1 MKSNTSGRVRSIFV
15 HLVLIFLSFL
25 CLFFF
30 YILIVNAT
38 RSGAI
43 QIEAAINTAFTR
55 SNPGAAGDQQKQFNE
70 GDEIQLS
77 CEDGYLNYVLAG
89 GKWVPTDN
97 YYLRWGAEPVTYS
110 AFYPVVS
117 GASTT
122 NFTLPT
128 NQQRLENLAKADY
141 MTCTVENAT
150 DDGSRILRLGMNRK
164 MAKVIMTLADVGG
177 QGKVQGVKIG
187 SYQGYTNGEVV
198 SGTSLISPFITVPEG
213 GKAGQNGCTYTAIVA
228 PGKAGTTD
236 TFVSLNYLGEDLVLP
251 GIPELKPAK
260 CYEFT
265 LKVEGSIITIS
276 EPIVSPWDSGTLPGG
291 DAEELQLAAY
301 YVKEQPAGNAT
312 GMDWDNAMGV
322 DALRNL
328 LQTNGNSDIS
338 NANAVK
344 LDGKKI
350 YVAAGSYEMAKE
362 NSGVKIEYSGY
373 SKQVE
378 ITIEG
383 GYDPS
388 STGTDLTKRDVRKY
402 TTAFVRNSGS
412 GASATSNSLLV
423 LGNQTNIIFDGCTF
437 NGQYGLSDA
446 GSVRAVFVAAGG
458 GDATLQLNNCVIKN
472 FNRGSDGGTDG
483 GAAVKVSK
491 GRVLLND
498 VEMVNNKATGRGGA
512 ITTTAA
518 NSFLFMNNCLLHEN
532 YAPTAWGTA
541 IHAGNG
547 YVCMNNVTVLGTTA
561 TGGNSITVNG
571 DAYFMLANTTIVGN
585 SGNPNGVFRAGKNAS
600 LVVNS
605 LFAKG
610 AGNRTIYAGN
620 ITSGGYN
627 VYQAADAGW
636 GAVATDTDYSSQT
649 LPAATLTDGVYQWT
663 VTGTIDEFA
672 TKQAVIDAVKSF
684 DATVGQQF
692 INWVGENGFG
702 VDQRGVARN
711 VNKMQAGAYDAG
723 L

>member
-1 MKSNTSGRVRSIFV
+1 MKITK
-15 HLVLIFLSFL
+15 LILAAYLLMSMAA
-25 CLFFF
+25 CDTDKNIAV
-30 YILIVNAT
+30 YGED
-38 RSGAI
+38 SGAI

-491 GRVLLND
+491 GRVLLNA

>member
-1 MKSNTSGRVRSIFV
+1 MKITKLILAAYLLTSMAACDTDKNIAMYGED
-15 HLVLIFLSFL
+15 
-25 CLFFF
+25 
-30 YILIVNAT
+30 
-38 RSGAI
+38 SGAI

-177 QGKVQGVKIG
+177 QAKVQGVKIG

-213 GKAGQNGCTYTAIVA
+213 GKAGQDGCTYTAIVA
-228 PGKAGTTD
+228 PGKAGTTA

-251 GIPELKPAK
+251 GIPELKSGK

-388 STGTDLTKRDVRKY
+388 STGTDLTKRDVAKY

-491 GRVLLND
+491 GRVLLNQ
-498 VEMVNNKATGRGGA
+498 VEMVSNKATGRGGA

>member
-1 MKSNTSGRVRSIFV
+1 MKITKLILAAYLLTSMAACDTDKNIAMYGED
-15 HLVLIFLSFL
+15 
-25 CLFFF
+25 
-30 YILIVNAT
+30 
-38 RSGAI
+38 SGAI

-117 GASTT
+117 GVSTA

-150 DDGSRILRLGMNRK
+150 DDGSRILHLGMNRK

-198 SGTSLISPFITVPEG
+198 SGSSLISPFITVPEG

-265 LKVEGSIITIS
+265 LKVEGSIISIS

-437 NGQYGLSDA
+437 NGQYGLNDA

-605 LFAKG
+605 LFARG

>member
-1 MKSNTSGRVRSIFV
+1 MKITK
-15 HLVLIFLSFL
+15 LILAAYLLMSMAA
-25 CLFFF
+25 CDTDKNIAV
-30 YILIVNAT
+30 YGED
-38 RSGAI
+38 SGAI

-498 VEMVNNKATGRGGA
+498 VEMVNNKATGRVGA

>member
-1 MKSNTSGRVRSIFV
+1 MKITKLILAAYLLTSMAACDTDKNIAMYGED
-15 HLVLIFLSFL
+15 
-25 CLFFF
+25 
-30 YILIVNAT
+30 
-38 RSGAI
+38 SGAI
-43 QIEAAINTAFTR
+43 RIEAAINTAFTR

-77 CEDGYLNYVLAG
+77 CEDGYLSYVLSE
-89 GKWVPTDN
+89 GKWIPTDN
-97 YYLRWGAEPVTYS
+97 YYLRWGAEPVTYL

-117 GASTT
+117 GASTA

-128 NQQRLENLAKADY
+128 NQQRLENLGKADY

-228 PGKAGTTD
+228 PGKAGTTA

-265 LKVEGSIITIS
+265 LKVEGSIISIS

-388 STGTDLTKRDVRKY
+388 STGTDLTKRDISKH
-402 TTAFVRNSGS
+402 TTAFVRNAGS

-437 NGQYGLSDA
+437 NGQYGLNDA

-585 SGNPNGVFRAGKNAS
+585 SGNPNGVFRAGGRAS
-600 LVVNS
+600 TVVNS

-610 AGNRTIYAGN
+610 AGSRTIYAGN

-636 GAVATDTDYSSQT
+636 GAVSTDTDYSSQT
-649 LPAATLTDGVYQWT
+649 LPAATLTDGVFQWT
-663 VTGTIDEFA
+663 VTATIDEFA

-702 VDQRGVARN
+702 VDQRGVARD

>member
-1 MKSNTSGRVRSIFV
+1 MKITK
-15 HLVLIFLSFL
+15 LILAAYLLMSMAA
-25 CLFFF
+25 CDTDKNIAV
-30 YILIVNAT
+30 YGED
-38 RSGAI
+38 SGAI

>member
-1 MKSNTSGRVRSIFV
+1 MKITKLILAAYLLTSMAACDTDKNIAMYGED
-15 HLVLIFLSFL
+15 
-25 CLFFF
+25 
-30 YILIVNAT
+30 
-38 RSGAI
+38 SGAI
-43 QIEAAINTAFTR
+43 RIEAAINTAFTR

-77 CEDGYLNYVLAG
+77 CEDGYLSYVLSE
-89 GKWVPTDN
+89 GKWIPTDN

-117 GASTT
+117 GASTA

-228 PGKAGTTD
+228 PGKAGTTA

-265 LKVEGSIITIS
+265 LKVEGSIISIS

-388 STGTDLTKRDVRKY
+388 STGTDLTKRDISKH
-402 TTAFVRNSGS
+402 TTAFVRNAGS

-437 NGQYGLSDA
+437 NGQYGLNDA

-498 VEMVNNKATGRGGA
+498 VEMVNNKATARGGA

-532 YAPTAWGTA
+532 YAPGAWGTA

-547 YVCMNNVTVLGTTA
+547 YACMNNVTVLGTTA

-636 GAVATDTDYSSQT
+636 GAIATDTDYSSQT
-649 LPAATLTDGVYQWT
+649 LPAAILTDGVYQWT
-663 VTGTIDEFA
+663 ATGTIDEFA

-692 INWVGENGFG
+692 INWVGENGFA

>member
-1 MKSNTSGRVRSIFV
+1 MKITK
-15 HLVLIFLSFL
+15 LILAAYLLMSMAA
-25 CLFFF
+25 CDTDKNIAV
-30 YILIVNAT
+30 YGED
-38 RSGAI
+38 SGAI

-446 GSVRAVFVAAGG
+446 GSVRDVFVAAGG

>member
-1 MKSNTSGRVRSIFV
+1 MKITKLILAAYLLTSMAACDTDKNIAMYGED
-15 HLVLIFLSFL
+15 
-25 CLFFF
+25 
-30 YILIVNAT
+30 
-38 RSGAI
+38 SGAI
-43 QIEAAINTAFTR
+43 RIEAFINTAFTR

-77 CEDGYLNYVLAG
+77 CEDGYLSYVLSE
-89 GKWVPTDN
+89 GKWIPTDN

-117 GASTT
+117 GASTA

-228 PGKAGTTD
+228 PGKAGTTA

-265 LKVEGSIITIS
+265 LKVEGSIISIS

-383 GYDPS
+383 GYDPL
-388 STGTDLTKRDVRKY
+388 STGTDLTKRDISKH
-402 TTAFVRNSGS
+402 TTAFVRNAGS

-437 NGQYGLSDA
+437 NGQYGLNDA

-498 VEMVNNKATGRGGA
+498 VEMVNNKATARGGA

-532 YAPTAWGTA
+532 YAPGAWGTA

-547 YVCMNNVTVLGTTA
+547 YACMNNVTVLGTTA

-636 GAVATDTDYSSQT
+636 GAIATDTDYSSQT
-649 LPAATLTDGVYQWT
+649 LPAAILTDGVYQWT

>member
-1 MKSNTSGRVRSIFV
+1 MKITKLILAAYLLTSMAACDTDKNIAMYGED
-15 HLVLIFLSFL
+15 
-25 CLFFF
+25 
-30 YILIVNAT
+30 
-38 RSGAI
+38 SGAI
-43 QIEAAINTAFTR
+43 RIEAAINTAFTR

-77 CEDGYLNYVLAG
+77 CEDGYLSYVLSE
-89 GKWVPTDN
+89 GKWIPTDN

-117 GASTT
+117 GASTA

-228 PGKAGTTD
+228 PGKAGTTA

-265 LKVEGSIITIS
+265 LKVEGSIISIS

-388 STGTDLTKRDVRKY
+388 STGTDLTKRDISKH
-402 TTAFVRNSGS
+402 TTAFVRNAGS

-437 NGQYGLSDA
+437 NGQYGLNDA

-636 GAVATDTDYSSQT
+636 GAVTTDTDYSSQT

-663 VTGTIDEFA
+663 VTATIDEFA

>member
-1 MKSNTSGRVRSIFV
+1 MKITKLILAAYLLTSMAACDTDKNIAMYGED
-15 HLVLIFLSFL
+15 
-25 CLFFF
+25 
-30 YILIVNAT
+30 
-38 RSGAI
+38 SGAI
-43 QIEAAINTAFTR
+43 RIEAAINTAFTR

-77 CEDGYLNYVLAG
+77 CEDGYLSYVLSE
-89 GKWVPTDN
+89 GKWIPTDN

-117 GASTT
+117 GASTA

-228 PGKAGTTD
+228 PGKAGTTA

-265 LKVEGSIITIS
+265 LKVEGSIISIS

-388 STGTDLTKRDVRKY
+388 STGTDLTKRDISKH
-402 TTAFVRNSGS
+402 TTAFVRNAGS

-437 NGQYGLSDA
+437 NGQYGLNDA

-636 GAVATDTDYSSQT
+636 GAIATDTDYSSQT
-649 LPAATLTDGVYQWT
+649 LPAAILTDGVYQWT

-692 INWVGENGFG
+692 INWVGENGFA

>member
-1 MKSNTSGRVRSIFV
+1 MKITK
-15 HLVLIFLSFL
+15 LILAAYLLMSMAA
-25 CLFFF
+25 CDTDKNIAV
-30 YILIVNAT
+30 YGED
-38 RSGAI
+38 SGAI

-77 CEDGYLNYVLAG
+77 CEDGYLSYVLSE
-89 GKWVPTDN
+89 GKWIPTDN

-117 GASTT
+117 GASTA

-228 PGKAGTTD
+228 PGKAGTTA

-437 NGQYGLSDA
+437 NGQYGLNDA

-498 VEMVNNKATGRGGA
+498 VEMVNNKATARGGA

-532 YAPTAWGTA
+532 YAPGAWGTA

-547 YVCMNNVTVLGTTA
+547 YACMNNVTVLGTTA

-636 GAVATDTDYSSQT
+636 GAIATDTDYSSQT
-649 LPAATLTDGVYQWT
+649 LPAAILTDGVYQWT

>member
-1 MKSNTSGRVRSIFV
+1 MKITKLILAAYLLTSMAACDTDKNIAMYGED
-15 HLVLIFLSFL
+15 
-25 CLFFF
+25 
-30 YILIVNAT
+30 
-38 RSGAI
+38 SGAI
-43 QIEAAINTAFTR
+43 RIEAAINTAFTR

-77 CEDGYLNYVLAG
+77 CEDGYLSYVLSE
-89 GKWVPTDN
+89 GKWIPTDN

-117 GASTT
+117 GASTA

-228 PGKAGTTD
+228 PGKAGTTA

-265 LKVEGSIITIS
+265 LKVEGSIISIS

-388 STGTDLTKRDVRKY
+388 STGTDLTKRDISKY
-402 TTAFVRNSGS
+402 TTAFVRNTGS

-437 NGQYGLSDA
+437 NGQYGLNDA

-498 VEMVNNKATGRGGA
+498 VEMVNNKATARGGA

-532 YAPTAWGTA
+532 YAPGAWGTA

-547 YVCMNNVTVLGTTA
+547 YACMNNVTVLGTTA

-636 GAVATDTDYSSQT
+636 GAIATDTDYSSQT
-649 LPAATLTDGVYQWT
+649 LPAAILTDGVYQWT

-692 INWVGENGFG
+692 INWVGENGFA

>member
-1 MKSNTSGRVRSIFV
+1 MKITK
-15 HLVLIFLSFL
+15 LILAAYLLMSMAA
-25 CLFFF
+25 CDTDKNIAV
-30 YILIVNAT
+30 YGED
-38 RSGAI
+38 SGAI

-77 CEDGYLNYVLAG
+77 CEDGYMNYVLAG

>member
-1 MKSNTSGRVRSIFV
+1 MKITK
-15 HLVLIFLSFL
+15 LILAAYLLMSMAA
-25 CLFFF
+25 CDTDKNIAV
-30 YILIVNAT
+30 YGED
-38 RSGAI
+38 SGAI

-458 GDATLQLNNCVIKN
+458 GDATLHLNNCVIKN
-472 FNRGSDGGTDG
+472 FNRGRDGGTDG

>member
-1 MKSNTSGRVRSIFV
+1 MKITKLILAAYLLTSMAACDTDKNIAMYGED
-15 HLVLIFLSFL
+15 
-25 CLFFF
+25 
-30 YILIVNAT
+30 
-38 RSGAI
+38 SGAI
-43 QIEAAINTAFTR
+43 RIEAAINTAFTR

-77 CEDGYLNYVLAG
+77 CEDGYLSYVLSE
-89 GKWVPTDN
+89 GKWIPTDN

-117 GASTT
+117 GASTA

-228 PGKAGTTD
+228 PGKAGTTA

-265 LKVEGSIITIS
+265 LKVEGSIISIS

-388 STGTDLTKRDVRKY
+388 STGTDLTKRDISKH
-402 TTAFVRNSGS
+402 TTAFVRNAGS

-437 NGQYGLSDA
+437 NGQYGLNDA

-585 SGNPNGVFRAGKNAS
+585 SGNPNGVFRAGGSAS
-600 LVVNS
+600 TVVNS

-610 AGNRTIYAGN
+610 AGSRTIYAGN

-636 GAVATDTDYSSQT
+636 GAVSTDTDYSSQT

-663 VTGTIDEFA
+663 VTATIDEFA

>member
-1 MKSNTSGRVRSIFV
+1 MKITKLILAAYLLTSMAACDTDKNIAMYGED
-15 HLVLIFLSFL
+15 
-25 CLFFF
+25 
-30 YILIVNAT
+30 
-38 RSGAI
+38 SGAI
-43 QIEAAINTAFTR
+43 RIEAAINTAFTR

-77 CEDGYLNYVLAG
+77 CEDGYLSYVLSE
-89 GKWVPTDN
+89 GKWIPTDN
-97 YYLRWGAEPVTYS
+97 YYLRWGVEPVTYS

-117 GASTT
+117 GASTA

-228 PGKAGTTD
+228 PGKAGTTA

-265 LKVEGSIITIS
+265 LKVEGSIISIS

-383 GYDPS
+383 GYDPL
-388 STGTDLTKRDVRKY
+388 STGTDLTKRDISKH
-402 TTAFVRNSGS
+402 TTAFVRNAGS

-437 NGQYGLSDA
+437 NGQYGLNDA

-498 VEMVNNKATGRGGA
+498 VEMVNNKATARGGA

-532 YAPTAWGTA
+532 YAPGAWGTA

-547 YVCMNNVTVLGTTA
+547 YACMNNVTVLGTTA

-636 GAVATDTDYSSQT
+636 GAIATDTDYSSQT
-649 LPAATLTDGVYQWT
+649 LPAAILTDGVYQWT

>member
-1 MKSNTSGRVRSIFV
+1 MKITKLILAAYLLTSMAACDTDKNIAMYGED
-15 HLVLIFLSFL
+15 
-25 CLFFF
+25 
-30 YILIVNAT
+30 
-38 RSGAI
+38 SGAI
-43 QIEAAINTAFTR
+43 RIEAAINTAFTR

-77 CEDGYLNYVLAG
+77 CEDGYLSYVLSE
-89 GKWVPTDN
+89 GKWIPTDN
-97 YYLRWGAEPVTYS
+97 YYLRWGAEPVTYL

-117 GASTT
+117 GASTA

-128 NQQRLENLAKADY
+128 NQQRLENLGKADY

-228 PGKAGTTD
+228 PGKAGTTA

-265 LKVEGSIITIS
+265 LKVEGSIISIS

-383 GYDPS
+383 RYDPS
-388 STGTDLTKRDVRKY
+388 STGTDLTKRDISKH
-402 TTAFVRNSGS
+402 TTAFVRNAGS

-437 NGQYGLSDA
+437 NGQYGLNDA

-585 SGNPNGVFRAGKNAS
+585 SGNPNGVFRAGGRAS
-600 LVVNS
+600 TVVNS

-610 AGNRTIYAGN
+610 AGSRTIYAGN

-636 GAVATDTDYSSQT
+636 GAVSTDTDYSSQT
-649 LPAATLTDGVYQWT
+649 LPAATLTDGVFQWT
-663 VTGTIDEFA
+663 VTATIDEFA

>member
-1 MKSNTSGRVRSIFV
+1 MKITK
-15 HLVLIFLSFL
+15 LILAAYLLMSMAA
-25 CLFFF
+25 CDTDKNIAV
-30 YILIVNAT
+30 YGED
-38 RSGAI
+38 SGAI

-711 VNKMQAGAYDAG
+711 VNKMQAGADDAG

>member
-1 MKSNTSGRVRSIFV
+1 MKITKLILAAYLLTSMAACDTDKNIAMYGED
-15 HLVLIFLSFL
+15 
-25 CLFFF
+25 
-30 YILIVNAT
+30 
-38 RSGAI
+38 SGAI
-43 QIEAAINTAFTR
+43 RIEAAINTAFTR

-77 CEDGYLNYVLAG
+77 CEDGYLSYVLSE
-89 GKWVPTDN
+89 GKWIPTDN
-97 YYLRWGAEPVTYS
+97 YYLRWGAEPVTYL

-117 GASTT
+117 GASTA

-128 NQQRLENLAKADY
+128 NQQRLENLGKADY

-228 PGKAGTTD
+228 PGKAGTTA

-265 LKVEGSIITIS
+265 LKVEGSIISIS

-388 STGTDLTKRDVRKY
+388 STGTDLTKRDISKH
-402 TTAFVRNSGS
+402 TTAFVRNAGS

-437 NGQYGLSDA
+437 NGQYGLNDA

-541 IHAGNG
+541 IHAG
-547 YVCMNNVTVLGTTA
+547 
-561 TGGNSITVNG
+561 GNSITVNG

-585 SGNPNGVFRAGKNAS
+585 SGNPNGVFRAGGRAS
-600 LVVNS
+600 TVVNS

-610 AGNRTIYAGN
+610 AGSRTIYAGN

-636 GAVATDTDYSSQT
+636 GAVSTDTDYSSQT
-649 LPAATLTDGVYQWT
+649 LPAATLTDGVFQWT
-663 VTGTIDEFA
+663 VTATIDEFA

>member
-1 MKSNTSGRVRSIFV
+1 MKITKLILAVY
-15 HLVLIFLSFL
+15 LVMGMAACDTDKDIAVYSED
-25 CLFFF
+25 
-30 YILIVNAT
+30 
-38 RSGAI
+38 SGAI
-43 QIEAAINTAFTR
+43 QIEAAINTVFTR
-55 SNPGAAGDQQKQFNE
+55 SNPGATGDQQKQFNE

-77 CEDGYLNYVLAG
+77 CEDGYLSYVLSE
-89 GKWVPTDN
+89 GKWIPTDN
-97 YYLRWGAEPVTYS
+97 YYLRWGAEPVTYL

-117 GASTT
+117 GASTA

-128 NQQRLENLAKADY
+128 NQQRLENLGKADY

-228 PGKAGTTD
+228 PGKAGTTA

-265 LKVEGSIITIS
+265 LKVEGSIISIS

-388 STGTDLTKRDVRKY
+388 STGTDLTKRDISKH
-402 TTAFVRNSGS
+402 TTAFVRNAGS

-437 NGQYGLSDA
+437 NGQYGLNDA

-585 SGNPNGVFRAGKNAS
+585 SGNPNGVFRAGGRAS
-600 LVVNS
+600 TVVNS

-610 AGNRTIYAGN
+610 AGSRTIYAGN

-636 GAVATDTDYSSQT
+636 GAVSTDTDYSSQT
-649 LPAATLTDGVYQWT
+649 LPAATLTDGVFQWT
-663 VTGTIDEFA
+663 VTATIDEFA

>member
-1 MKSNTSGRVRSIFV
+1 MKITK
-15 HLVLIFLSFL
+15 LILAAYLLMSMAA
-25 CLFFF
+25 CDTDKNIAV
-30 YILIVNAT
+30 YGED
-38 RSGAI
+38 SGAI

-547 YVCMNNVTVLGTTA
+547 YVCMNNVTVLGTTT

>member
-1 MKSNTSGRVRSIFV
+1 MKITK
-15 HLVLIFLSFL
+15 LILAAYLLMSMAA
-25 CLFFF
+25 CDTDKNIAV
-30 YILIVNAT
+30 YGED
-38 RSGAI
+38 SGAI

-110 AFYPVVS
+110 AFFPVLC
-117 GASTT
+117 GACTT
-122 NFTLPT
+122 NFPLPT

>member
-1 MKSNTSGRVRSIFV
+1 MKITKLILAAYLLTSMAACDTDKNIAMYGED
-15 HLVLIFLSFL
+15 
-25 CLFFF
+25 
-30 YILIVNAT
+30 
-38 RSGAI
+38 SGAI
-43 QIEAAINTAFTR
+43 RIEAAINTAFTR

-77 CEDGYLNYVLAG
+77 CEDGYLSYVLSE
-89 GKWVPTDN
+89 GKWIPTDN
-97 YYLRWGAEPVTYS
+97 YYLRWGVEPVTYS

-117 GASTT
+117 GASTA

-228 PGKAGTTD
+228 PGKAGTTA

-265 LKVEGSIITIS
+265 LKVEGSIISIS

>member
-1 MKSNTSGRVRSIFV
+1 MKITKLILAAYLLTSMAACDTDKNIAMYGED
-15 HLVLIFLSFL
+15 
-25 CLFFF
+25 
-30 YILIVNAT
+30 
-38 RSGAI
+38 SGAI
-43 QIEAAINTAFTR
+43 RIEAAINTAFTR

-77 CEDGYLNYVLAG
+77 CEDGYLSYVLSE
-89 GKWVPTDN
+89 GKWIPTDN

-117 GASTT
+117 GASTA

-228 PGKAGTTD
+228 PGKAGTTA

-265 LKVEGSIITIS
+265 LKVEGSIISIS

-388 STGTDLTKRDVRKY
+388 STGTDLTKRDISKH
-402 TTAFVRNSGS
+402 TTAFVRNAGS

-437 NGQYGLSDA
+437 NGQYGLNDA

-472 FNRGSDGGTDG
+472 FNRGRDGGTDG

-585 SGNPNGVFRAGKNAS
+585 SGNPNGVFRAGGRAS
-600 LVVNS
+600 TVVNS

-610 AGNRTIYAGN
+610 AGSRTIYAGN

-636 GAVATDTDYSSQT
+636 GAVSTDTDYSSQT

-663 VTGTIDEFA
+663 VTATIDEFA

>member
-1 MKSNTSGRVRSIFV
+1 MKITKLILAAYLLTSMAACDTDKNIAMYGED
-15 HLVLIFLSFL
+15 
-25 CLFFF
+25 
-30 YILIVNAT
+30 
-38 RSGAI
+38 SGAI
-43 QIEAAINTAFTR
+43 RIEAAINTAFTR

-77 CEDGYLNYVLAG
+77 CEDGYLSYVLSE
-89 GKWVPTDN
+89 GKWIPTDN
-97 YYLRWGAEPVTYS
+97 YYLRWGAEPVTYL

-117 GASTT
+117 GASTA

-128 NQQRLENLAKADY
+128 NQQRLENLGKADY

-228 PGKAGTTD
+228 PGKAGTTA

-265 LKVEGSIITIS
+265 LKVEGSIISIS

-328 LQTNGNSDIS
+328 LQTNSNSEIS
-338 NANAVK
+338 NANAAK

-350 YVAAGSYEMAKE
+350 YVAAGSYEIVKE

-388 STGTDLTKRDVRKY
+388 STGTDLTKRDISKH
-402 TTAFVRNSGS
+402 TTAFVRNAGS

-437 NGQYGLSDA
+437 NGQYGLNDA

-585 SGNPNGVFRAGKNAS
+585 SGNPNGVFRAGGRAS
-600 LVVNS
+600 TVVNS

-610 AGNRTIYAGN
+610 AGSRTIYAGN

-636 GAVATDTDYSSQT
+636 GAVSTDTDYSSQT
-649 LPAATLTDGVYQWT
+649 LPAATLTDGVFQWT
-663 VTGTIDEFA
+663 VTATIDEFA

>member
-1 MKSNTSGRVRSIFV
+1 MKITK
-15 HLVLIFLSFL
+15 LILAAYLLMSMAA
-25 CLFFF
+25 CDTDKNIAV
-30 YILIVNAT
+30 YGED
-38 RSGAI
+38 SGAI

-117 GASTT
+117 GASTA

-251 GIPELKPAK
+251 GIPELKPEK

-649 LPAATLTDGVYQWT
+649 LPAATLTDGVYQWM

-672 TKQAVIDAVKSF
+672 TKQAVIDAVKSY

>member
-1 MKSNTSGRVRSIFV
+1 MKITK
-15 HLVLIFLSFL
+15 LILAAYLLMSMAA
-25 CLFFF
+25 CDTDKNIAV
-30 YILIVNAT
+30 YGED
-38 RSGAI
+38 SGAI

-265 LKVEGSIITIS
+265 LKVEGSIISIS

-437 NGQYGLSDA
+437 NGQYGLNDA

>member
-1 MKSNTSGRVRSIFV
+1 MKITKLILAAYLLTSMAACDTDKNIAMYGED
-15 HLVLIFLSFL
+15 
-25 CLFFF
+25 
-30 YILIVNAT
+30 
-38 RSGAI
+38 SGAI
-43 QIEAAINTAFTR
+43 RIEAAINTAFTR

-77 CEDGYLNYVLAG
+77 CEDGYLSYVLSE
-89 GKWVPTDN
+89 GKWIPTDN
-97 YYLRWGAEPVTYS
+97 YYLRWGAEPVTYL

-117 GASTT
+117 GASTA

-128 NQQRLENLAKADY
+128 NQQRLENLGKADY

-228 PGKAGTTD
+228 PGKAGTTA

-265 LKVEGSIITIS
+265 LKVEGSIISIS

-362 NSGVKIEYSGY
+362 NSGVKIEYCGY

-388 STGTDLTKRDVRKY
+388 STGTDLTKRDISKH
-402 TTAFVRNSGS
+402 TTAFVRNAGS

-437 NGQYGLSDA
+437 NGQYGLNDA

-585 SGNPNGVFRAGKNAS
+585 SGNPNGVFRAGGRAS
-600 LVVNS
+600 TVVNS

-610 AGNRTIYAGN
+610 AGSRTIYAGN

-636 GAVATDTDYSSQT
+636 GAVSTDTDYSSQT
-649 LPAATLTDGVYQWT
+649 LPAATLTDGVFQWT
-663 VTGTIDEFA
+663 VTATIDEFA

>member
-1 MKSNTSGRVRSIFV
+1 MKITK
-15 HLVLIFLSFL
+15 LILAAYLLMGMAACDTDKDIAVYSED
-25 CLFFF
+25 
-30 YILIVNAT
+30 
-38 RSGAI
+38 SGAI
-43 QIEAAINTAFTR
+43 QIEAAINTVFTR
-55 SNPGAAGDQQKQFNE
+55 SNPGATGDQQKQFNE

-77 CEDGYLNYVLAG
+77 CEDGYLNYVLSE

-97 YYLRWGAEPVTYS
+97 YYLRWGEEPVTYS
-110 AFYPVVS
+110 AFYPVVN
-117 GASTT
+117 GASTA

-141 MTCTVENAT
+141 MTCTVENAI

-228 PGKAGTTD
+228 PGKAGTTA

-265 LKVEGSIITIS
+265 LKVEGSIISIS

-383 GYDPS
+383 GYDPL
-388 STGTDLTKRDVRKY
+388 STGTDLTKRDISKH
-402 TTAFVRNSGS
+402 TTAFVRNAGS

-437 NGQYGLSDA
+437 NGQYGLNDA

-498 VEMVNNKATGRGGA
+498 VEMVNNKATARGGA

-532 YAPTAWGTA
+532 YAPGAWGTA

-547 YVCMNNVTVLGTTA
+547 YACMNNVTVLGTTA

-636 GAVATDTDYSSQT
+636 GAIATDTDYSSQT
-649 LPAATLTDGVYQWT
+649 LPAAILTDGVYQWT

>member
-1 MKSNTSGRVRSIFV
+1 MKITKLILAAYLLTSMAACDTDKNIAMYGED
-15 HLVLIFLSFL
+15 
-25 CLFFF
+25 
-30 YILIVNAT
+30 
-38 RSGAI
+38 SGAI

-117 GASTT
+117 GASTA

-383 GYDPS
+383 GYDLS

>member
-1 MKSNTSGRVRSIFV
+1 MKITK
-15 HLVLIFLSFL
+15 LILAAYLLMSMAA
-25 CLFFF
+25 CDTDKNIAV
-30 YILIVNAT
+30 YGED
-38 RSGAI
+38 SGAI

-412 GASATSNSLLV
+412 GALATSNSLLV

>member
-1 MKSNTSGRVRSIFV
+1 MKITKLILAAYLLTSMAACDTDKNIAMYGED
-15 HLVLIFLSFL
+15 
-25 CLFFF
+25 
-30 YILIVNAT
+30 
-38 RSGAI
+38 SGAI
-43 QIEAAINTAFTR
+43 RIEAAINTAFTR

-77 CEDGYLNYVLAG
+77 CEDGYLSYVLSE
-89 GKWVPTDN
+89 GKWIPTDN

-117 GASTT
+117 GASTA

-228 PGKAGTTD
+228 PGKAGTTA

-265 LKVEGSIITIS
+265 LKVEGSIISIS

-388 STGTDLTKRDVRKY
+388 STGTDLTKRDISKH
-402 TTAFVRNSGS
+402 TTAFVRNAGS

-437 NGQYGLSDA
+437 NGQYGLNDA

-472 FNRGSDGGTDG
+472 FNRRSDGGTDG

-585 SGNPNGVFRAGKNAS
+585 SGNPNGVFRAGGRAS
-600 LVVNS
+600 TVVNS

-610 AGNRTIYAGN
+610 AGSRTIYAGN

-636 GAVATDTDYSSQT
+636 GAVSTDTDYSSQT

-663 VTGTIDEFA
+663 VTATIDEFA

>member
-1 MKSNTSGRVRSIFV
+1 MKITKLILAAYLLTSMAACDTDKNIAMYGED
-15 HLVLIFLSFL
+15 
-25 CLFFF
+25 
-30 YILIVNAT
+30 
-38 RSGAI
+38 SGAI
-43 QIEAAINTAFTR
+43 RIEAAINTAFTR
-55 SNPGAAGDQQKQFNE
+55 SNPGAAGGDQQKQFNE

-77 CEDGYLNYVLAG
+77 CEDGYLSYVLSE
-89 GKWVPTDN
+89 GKWIPTDN

-117 GASTT
+117 GASTA

-228 PGKAGTTD
+228 PGKAGTTA

-265 LKVEGSIITIS
+265 LKVEGSIISIS

-388 STGTDLTKRDVRKY
+388 STGTDLTKRDISKH
-402 TTAFVRNSGS
+402 TTAFVRNAGS

-437 NGQYGLSDA
+437 NGQYGLNDA

-585 SGNPNGVFRAGKNAS
+585 SGNPNGVFRAGGRAS
-600 LVVNS
+600 TVVNS

-610 AGNRTIYAGN
+610 AGSRTIYAGN

-636 GAVATDTDYSSQT
+636 GAVSTDTDYSSQT

-663 VTGTIDEFA
+663 VTATIDEFA

>member
-1 MKSNTSGRVRSIFV
+1 MKITK
-15 HLVLIFLSFL
+15 LILAAYLLMSMAA
-25 CLFFF
+25 CDTDKNIAV
-30 YILIVNAT
+30 YGED
-38 RSGAI
+38 SGAI

-77 CEDGYLNYVLAG
+77 CEDGYLSYVLSE
-89 GKWVPTDN
+89 GKWIPTDN

-117 GASTT
+117 GASTA

-228 PGKAGTTD
+228 PGKAGTTA

-265 LKVEGSIITIS
+265 LKVEGSIISIS

-498 VEMVNNKATGRGGA
+498 VEMVNNKATARGGA

-532 YAPTAWGTA
+532 YAPGAWGTA

-547 YVCMNNVTVLGTTA
+547 YACMNNVTVLGTTA

-636 GAVATDTDYSSQT
+636 GAIATDTDYSSQT
-649 LPAATLTDGVYQWT
+649 LPAAILTDGVYQWT

-702 VDQRGVARN
+702 VDQ
-711 VNKMQAGAYDAG
+711 
-723 L
+723 

>member
-1 MKSNTSGRVRSIFV
+1 MKITK
-15 HLVLIFLSFL
+15 LILAAYLLMSMAA
-25 CLFFF
+25 CDTDKNIAM
-30 YILIVNAT
+30 YGED
-38 RSGAI
+38 SGAI

-117 GASTT
+117 GVSTA

-128 NQQRLENLAKADY
+128 NQQRLENLAKAHY

-150 DDGSRILRLGMNRK
+150 DDGSRILRLDMNRK

-276 EPIVSPWDSGTLPGG
+276 EPIVSPWDSGTLLGG

-383 GYDPS
+383 GYAPS

-636 GAVATDTDYSSQT
+636 GAIATDTDYSSQT
-649 LPAATLTDGVYQWT
+649 LPAAILTDGVYQWT

>member
-1 MKSNTSGRVRSIFV
+1 MKITK
-15 HLVLIFLSFL
+15 LILAAYLLMSMAA
-25 CLFFF
+25 CDTDKNIAV
-30 YILIVNAT
+30 YGED
-38 RSGAI
+38 SGAI

-711 VNKMQAGAYDAG
+711 VNKMQAAAYDAG
-723 L
+723 LYQ

>member
-1 MKSNTSGRVRSIFV
+1 MKITK
-15 HLVLIFLSFL
+15 LILAAYLLMSMAA
-25 CLFFF
+25 CDTDKNIAV
-30 YILIVNAT
+30 YGED
-38 RSGAI
+38 SGAI

-228 PGKAGTTD
+228 PGKAGTTA

>member
-1 MKSNTSGRVRSIFV
+1 MKITK
-15 HLVLIFLSFL
+15 LILAAYLLMSMAA
-25 CLFFF
+25 CDTDKNIAV
-30 YILIVNAT
+30 YGED
-38 RSGAI
+38 SGAI

-518 NSFLFMNNCLLHEN
+518 NSFLFMNNCLLHES